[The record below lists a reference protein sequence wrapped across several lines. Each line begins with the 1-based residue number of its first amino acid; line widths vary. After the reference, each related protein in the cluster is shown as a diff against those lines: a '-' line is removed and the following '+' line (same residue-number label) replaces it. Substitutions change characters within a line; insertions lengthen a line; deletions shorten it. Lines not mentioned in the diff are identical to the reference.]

1 MTEFDIQFE
10 LDWEK
15 YSIFRKGKK
24 MNRMIDTA
32 VMPDFSRKI
41 YLVKKD
47 RKGHNDWYE
56 LDLSDKTIL
65 EDDKWFKNFCDK
77 NKFFAWSYYP
87 YGTSR

>member
-1 MTEFDIQFE
+1 
-10 LDWEK
+10 
-15 YSIFRKGKK
+15 

-56 LDLSDKTIL
+56 LKPNACDELDICA
-65 EDDKWFKNFCDK
+65 WFKSLCDK